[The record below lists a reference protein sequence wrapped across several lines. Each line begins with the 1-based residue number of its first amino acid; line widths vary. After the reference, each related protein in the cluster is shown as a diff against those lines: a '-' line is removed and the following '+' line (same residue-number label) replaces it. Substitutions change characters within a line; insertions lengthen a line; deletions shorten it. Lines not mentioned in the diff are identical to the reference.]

1 MEIIINF
8 KNYKTGKETL
18 KLARKIQRYVPRA
31 IICVPA
37 IDLRE
42 ISQKTKL
49 KVFTQHVDINSGTG
63 YVNVDHVRK
72 IGIKGTLINH
82 FENKIDEK
90 WLHFIIGDLHEEG
103 MKTIAC
109 ASSMK
114 EVKILT
120 KDHPWA
126 IAYEDPDLI
135 GTGKSV
141 TEYDSKSIKEFVKI
155 LKGKGIKPLCGAGIS
170 SVEDIKEA
178 KKLGCKGVLISS
190 AIAKSKNPEGLL
202 KGLRNVR

>member
-18 KLARKIQRYVPRA
+18 KLARKIQRYIPRS

-42 ISQKTKL
+42 ISQRTKL

-82 FENKIDEK
+82 FENKIDDVYG
-90 WLHFIIGDLHEEG
+90 FQF
-103 MKTIAC
+103 
-109 ASSMK
+109 
-114 EVKILT
+114 
-120 KDHPWA
+120 HP
-126 IAYEDPDLI
+126 E
-135 GTGKSV
+135 S
-141 TEYDSKSIKEFVKI
+141 F
-155 LKGKGIKPLCGAGIS
+155 
-170 SVEDIKEA
+170 
-178 KKLGCKGVLISS
+178 LISILPFIVKKDS
-190 AIAKSKNPEGLL
+190 G
-202 KGLRNVR
+202 